1 MWVWQM
7 SRTEGGNADAVAARA
22 AASGV
27 STVIVKGGNAT
38 TRWGQFSP
46 ALVAALH
53 ARGLNACAYHFLYGR
68 KPVAEAALTA
78 RLVAAGAGGGG
89 VGAEGPDAGG
99 RAAAPADGAP
109 RRRRV

>member
-78 RLVAAGAGGGG
+78 RLVAAGAARRG
-89 VGAEGPDAGG
+89 VDGRGPDAG
-99 RAAAPADGAP
+99 RAPPPPGDRAP
-109 RRRRV
+109 RAPP